1 MRVSV
6 CFPILTAAAITA
18 SCATE
23 GGPSSPSPSPVGAP
37 VEVRCP
43 EFGESSRCSA
53 YSTVGGRDG
62 QDVTG
67 LAAWSTGDPAIATV
81 TSTGL
86 VTAHAT
92 GEVSIR
98 ASYEGG
104 SGFATVWAI
113 PGQGLHGVSRTLEGA
128 VLSLNGP
135 LSDVAMEI
143 LTGPNAG
150 RRVTTSSAGRFFMD
164 GLQDGQ
170 FTIRLSKPGYV
181 SAEYVWWIPGGRER
195 FPTLTA
201 SR

>member
-6 CFPILTAAAITA
+6 CLSMLTVTAITA
-18 SCATE
+18 ASCAGEET
-23 GGPSSPSPSPVGAP
+23 PSSPSPVTT

-53 YSTVGGRDG
+53 YSTVAGRDG

-67 LAAWSTGDPAIATV
+67 LATWSTGDPAIATV
-81 TSTGL
+81 SSTGL
-86 VTAHAT
+86 VTARAS
-92 GEVSIR
+92 GEVAIR
-98 ASYEGG
+98 ASYQGG

-113 PGQGLHGVSRTLEGA
+113 PGQGLHGTSRTLAGT

-135 LSDVAMEI
+135 LPDVAMEI

-150 RRVTTSSAGRFFMD
+150 RRMTTSSSGRFFMD
-164 GLQDGQ
+164 GLHDGQ

-181 SAEYVWWIPGGRER
+181 TAEYVWWIPGGGER
-195 FPTLTA
+195 IPTLTA